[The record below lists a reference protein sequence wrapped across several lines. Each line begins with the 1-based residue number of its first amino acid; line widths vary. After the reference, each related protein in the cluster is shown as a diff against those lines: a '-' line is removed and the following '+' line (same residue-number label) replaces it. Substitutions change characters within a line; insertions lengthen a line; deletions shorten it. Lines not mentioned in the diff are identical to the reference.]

1 MRAVPGARRCASPGT
16 TYGGHRFRVPVHS
29 RHHETATGHRRRVGS
44 RLAEKHGLYP
54 PGYRVGIRLRS
65 SGATIKIGSPAN
77 IDQVGSILV
86 LGGLVRLDLK
96 LDTSIAGSSGDTRF
110 NVKADGSDLVQS
122 RRLPESGFLAST
134 LKTSKR
140 QSRGAR
146 TVCLPLLCGSTA
158 LTDLIVNS
166 VVAPLVDGLLTPILN
181 LVLPLLG
188 YNLDT
193 STRRF

>member
-1 MRAVPGARRCASPGT
+1 MACTRPD
-16 TYGGHRFRVPVHS
+16 
-29 RHHETATGHRRRVGS
+29 TALDFGW
-44 RLAEKHGLYP
+44 
-54 PGYRVGIRLRS
+54 RS

-86 LGGLVRLDLK
+86 LGGLVRWIS

-110 NVKADGSDLVQS
+110 NVKPTVPISS
-122 RRLPESGFLAST
+122 RAAGCRKAARQYPE
-134 LKTSKR
+134 TSINVNPVVL
-140 QSRGAR
+140 GL
-146 TVCLPLLCGSTA
+146 CLPLLCGSTA

>member
-1 MRAVPGARRCASPGT
+1 M
-16 TYGGHRFRVPVHS
+16 
-29 RHHETATGHRRRVGS
+29 
-44 RLAEKHGLYP
+44 
-54 PGYRVGIRLRS
+54 
-65 SGATIKIGSPAN
+65 
-77 IDQVGSILV
+77 

-134 LKTSKR
+134 LKTSINVNPVVL
-140 QSRGAR
+140 GL
-146 TVCLPLLCGSTA
+146 CLPLLCGSTA